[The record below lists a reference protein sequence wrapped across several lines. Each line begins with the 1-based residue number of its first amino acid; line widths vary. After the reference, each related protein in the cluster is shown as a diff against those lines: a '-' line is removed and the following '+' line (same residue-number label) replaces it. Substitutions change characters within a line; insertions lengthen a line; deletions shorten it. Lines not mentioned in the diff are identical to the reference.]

1 MNSRI
6 SLLLFWPC
14 FVLALVST
22 SAPARAAYTWI
33 ASAPPQEIEARLA
46 RLQSDSGAH
55 KAAISAGKRAAF
67 FCANCHGETG
77 VSALEHVPNLAG
89 QNAFYLLAQIDK
101 FGDGRRKDDFM
112 SGLVKVLKPDER
124 FNIAVFYASQPVLP
138 TAASERAQAIAGGK
152 HFARA
157 CVGCHGAKGY
167 GTREVARLAGQRNGY
182 LVTALSNYRSG
193 KAGRADSR
201 MTGVAQKLSDA
212 EIAALASF
220 LGTLP

>member
-1 MNSRI
+1 MNPRTF
-6 SLLLFWPC
+6 LLLIC
-14 FVLALVST
+14 SLIGLASV
-22 SAPARAAYTWI
+22 PVHAAYTWI
-33 ASAPPQEIEARLA
+33 PSPPPQEIEARLA
-46 RLQSDSGAH
+46 KVQADATTH
-55 KAAISAGKRAAF
+55 KAAIAAGKRAAF

-112 SGLVKVLKPDER
+112 SGLVKVLKPDAR
-124 FNIAVFYASQPVLP
+124 FNIAVFYASQPVPP
-138 TAASERAQAIAGGK
+138 TTAKDQAQAAAGGR

-157 CVGCHGAKGY
+157 CVGCHGAKAY
-167 GTREVARLAGQRNGY
+167 GTREVARLAGQRSGY

-193 KAGRADSR
+193 SGARSDAR

-212 EIAALASF
+212 EIAALASY
-220 LGTLP
+220 LATLP

>member
-1 MNSRI
+1 MSLRI
-6 SLLLFWPC
+6 FLLLFC
-14 FVLALVST
+14 AFFALI
-22 SAPARAAYTWI
+22 SAPVQAAYTWV

-55 KAAISAGKRAAF
+55 KTAISAGKRAAF

-124 FNIAVFYASQPVLP
+124 FNIAVFYASQPVPP
-138 TAASERAQAIAGGK
+138 TAAKERAQAAAGGK

-182 LVTALSNYRSG
+182 LVTALGNYRSG

-212 EIAALASF
+212 EIAALASY

>member
-1 MNSRI
+1 
-6 SLLLFWPC
+6 
-14 FVLALVST
+14 
-22 SAPARAAYTWI
+22 
-33 ASAPPQEIEARLA
+33 
-46 RLQSDSGAH
+46 
-55 KAAISAGKRAAF
+55 
-67 FCANCHGETG
+67 
-77 VSALEHVPNLAG
+77 
-89 QNAFYLLAQIDK
+89 
-101 FGDGRRKDDFM
+101 M

>member
-1 MNSRI
+1 MRSRI
-6 SLLLFWPC
+6 FPMLCWSLF
-14 FVLALVST
+14 ALVSA
-22 SAPARAAYTWI
+22 SAQAAYVWI
-33 ASAPPQEIEARLA
+33 PSAPPQEVETRLA
-46 RLQSDSGAH
+46 RLQADAVAH
-55 KAAISAGKRAAF
+55 KAAIVAGKRAAF
-67 FCANCHGETG
+67 FCANCHGEAG

-112 SGLVKVLKPDER
+112 AGLVKVLKPDDR
-124 FNIAVFYASQPVLP
+124 FNIAVFYASQPVSP
-138 TAASERAQAIAGGK
+138 TPAKNPVQAAAGGK

-157 CVGCHGAKGY
+157 CVGCHGPKAY
-167 GTREVARLAGQRNGY
+167 GTREVARLAGQRSGY

-193 KAGRADSR
+193 SGLRADSR

-212 EIAALASF
+212 EIAALASY

>member
-1 MNSRI
+1 MSLRI
-6 SLLLFWPC
+6 FLLLFC
-14 FVLALVST
+14 AFFALI
-22 SAPARAAYTWI
+22 SAPVQAAYTWV

-55 KAAISAGKRAAF
+55 KTAIAAGKRSAF

-77 VSALEHVPNLAG
+77 VSVLEHVPNLAG

-124 FNIAVFYASQPVLP
+124 FNIAVFYASQLVPP
-138 TAASERAQAIAGGK
+138 TTAKERAQATAGGK

-182 LVTALSNYRSG
+182 LVTALGNYRSG

-212 EIAALASF
+212 EIAALASY

>member
-22 SAPARAAYTWI
+22 SVPALAAYTWI

-46 RLQSDSGAH
+46 RLQTDSSAH

-101 FGDGRRKDDFM
+101 FGDGRR
-112 SGLVKVLKPDER
+112 
-124 FNIAVFYASQPVLP
+124 
-138 TAASERAQAIAGGK
+138 
-152 HFARA
+152 
-157 CVGCHGAKGY
+157 
-167 GTREVARLAGQRNGY
+167 
-182 LVTALSNYRSG
+182 
-193 KAGRADSR
+193 
-201 MTGVAQKLSDA
+201 
-212 EIAALASF
+212 
-220 LGTLP
+220 